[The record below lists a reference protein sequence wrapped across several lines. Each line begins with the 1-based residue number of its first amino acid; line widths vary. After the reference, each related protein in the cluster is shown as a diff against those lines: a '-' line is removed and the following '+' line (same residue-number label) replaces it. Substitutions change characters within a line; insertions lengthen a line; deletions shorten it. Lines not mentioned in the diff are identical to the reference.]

1 VDAET
6 SPNEEKKGGDSASM
20 TIITTISITAVCIA
34 AILVISA
41 LLILKLRKPVLNPI
55 KMEEMKSCTE
65 NCPQAFIEQNNSQ
78 PYPEYQLIMSE
89 NNDHTVTMS
98 VVV

>member
-1 VDAET
+1 
-6 SPNEEKKGGDSASM
+6 M

-41 LLILKLRKPVLNPI
+41 LLILKLRKPVLTPI
-55 KMEEMKSCTE
+55 KLEEMKSCTE
-65 NCPQAFIEQNNSQ
+65 HNNCPQTFIEQNNNNQ

-89 NNDHTVTMS
+89 NNDHHTVTMS